1 MGFEYQRTTDHSSK
15 DRHSIHGRYTL
26 SKAKS
31 MNKTVLC
38 TVLEFWWNY
47 SPAMSLH
54 LASVLRLLSE
64 WTSGIMYLLRGM
76 RDEDRRMSWSPWAAS
91 LAYAW
96 GGGGGRT
103 KRPSH
108 KQSGGLGLVPTVVFW
123 HRKALWYPRA
133 CTWAHTRMPER
144 KRKIKAIKVIYYFRT
159 STGAVSG
166 WHEGNFQVLLW
177 DMKKTSRVR
186 RLCLLG
192 DPGHA
197 KQHRRQSNRK
207 TTPLSNSV
215 ERKGDSLFVLTGV

>member
-38 TVLEFWWNY
+38 TVLEFWWSY

-64 WTSGIMYLLRGM
+64 WTSGIMCLLRGM
-76 RDEDRRMSWSPWAAS
+76 GDEDRRMSWSPWAAS

-123 HRKALWYPRA
+123 HHPSIVVPTCLHVSTHAHARKKEKNKSDKSDILFQNKHRRCVRLTWGELSSTTVRHEEDQPSETLVSSGRSRA
-133 CTWAHTRMPER
+133 C
-144 KRKIKAIKVIYYFRT
+144 
-159 STGAVSG
+159 
-166 WHEGNFQVLLW
+166 
-177 DMKKTSRVR
+177 
-186 RLCLLG
+186 
-192 DPGHA
+192 
-197 KQHRRQSNRK
+197 
-207 TTPLSNSV
+207 
-215 ERKGDSLFVLTGV
+215 